1 MVSKGQGGASI
12 FHLGGEDLLQW
23 SNDYI
28 SFSLD
33 ITTTKHFY
41 IFPSTYIYIYINTN
55 TIYTH
60 IHIQNMNGCW
70 EEVGQTAC
78 EWRSRS
84 RSCLL
89 MTNSCGKTTL
99 LTGKRLH
106 PGRGVSIIQTSNRE
120 DSTSAISNLKW
131 KSSNIGQQSTDSSS
145 SSKRSS
151 PPTKCP
157 SNCTEILPNW
167 QCQCN
172 DQLAIYSSRIGESFP
187 KSAPKSSG
195 AAFVDNET
203 FF

>member
-1 MVSKGQGGASI
+1 
-12 FHLGGEDLLQW
+12 
-23 SNDYI
+23 
-28 SFSLD
+28 
-33 ITTTKHFY
+33 
-41 IFPSTYIYIYINTN
+41 
-55 TIYTH
+55 
-60 IHIQNMNGCW
+60 
-70 EEVGQTAC
+70 
-78 EWRSRS
+78 
-84 RSCLL
+84 

-106 PGRGVSIIQTSNRE
+106 PSRGVSIIQTSNRE
-120 DSTSAISNLKW
+120 IPHLLSANL

-195 AAFVDNET
+195 AAFVDNKT
-203 FF
+203 FFQKLRRPSESWRPQQTNSSSSYYAAWRYTRYLYLYSLEPKILRKK

>member
-1 MVSKGQGGASI
+1 M
-12 FHLGGEDLLQW
+12 
-23 SNDYI
+23 ND
-28 SFSLD
+28 
-33 ITTTKHFY
+33 
-41 IFPSTYIYIYINTN
+41 
-55 TIYTH
+55 
-60 IHIQNMNGCW
+60 CW

-151 PPTKCP
+151 PPTRCP
-157 SNCTEILPNW
+157 NNCTEILPNW

-172 DQLAIYSSRIGESFP
+172 DQLAIYSSRIGEFFSKISP
-187 KSAPKSSG
+187 KKFRSRLCRQQNFFSRSSEDRVIRGDRSRRIHHRLIMRRG
-195 AAFVDNET
+195 AI
-203 FF
+203 